1 MSHRI
6 ENNFIRL
13 AACLSIAALALTANT
28 ASAQRAGSWVDI
40 AGGKVGAGASADGL
54 FKHATSRSSS
64 KNGVDFG
71 HGFAVGAGP
80 NGIAVSNT
88 IGAGGGPLGVAH
100 NVQLNIGPGGTHVS
114 QGGVVTQGGNR
125 RVLSGGE
132 TGTRNGQVYGGS
144 HSTGFGHQTKAWSH
158 SQTNRWGGQ
167 AYGTPVQVGA
177 PSQYAPAQFN
187 SSSQRGA
194 PVQRVFR
201 NIRFN

>member
-1 MSHRI
+1 MSRNLK
-6 ENNFIRL
+6 NNFTRCT
-13 AACLSIAALALTANT
+13 ASLSIAALALIANT

-40 AGGKVGAGASADGL
+40 AGGRVGAGASADGL
-54 FKHATSRSSS
+54 FKHATSKSSS

-132 TGTRNGQVYGGS
+132 TGIRNGQVYGGS
-144 HSTGFGHQTKAWSH
+144 RSTGFGHRTKAWSN
-158 SQTNRWGGQ
+158 SRTNNWGGQ
-167 AYGTPVQVGA
+167 TYGAPVQVGA
-177 PSQYAPAQFN
+177 PSQYAPAPFN
-187 SSSQRGA
+187 SRSQMA
-194 PVQRVFR
+194 TPVQRVFR
-201 NIRFN
+201 NVRFN